1 MSEYK
6 LFLDEKNKIDH
17 YFDRGFQIINIFEN
31 MSGTFVDFIG
41 YDGSNQKHID
51 QIQLLTAEARKY
63 ITSKLIV
70 MNEKIDI

>member
-6 LFLDEKNKIDH
+6 LFLEEKSKIDD
-17 YFDRGFQIINIFEN
+17 YFDKGFQIISIFEN

-41 YDGSNQKHID
+41 YQDPNQREVV

-70 MNEKIDI
+70 AN